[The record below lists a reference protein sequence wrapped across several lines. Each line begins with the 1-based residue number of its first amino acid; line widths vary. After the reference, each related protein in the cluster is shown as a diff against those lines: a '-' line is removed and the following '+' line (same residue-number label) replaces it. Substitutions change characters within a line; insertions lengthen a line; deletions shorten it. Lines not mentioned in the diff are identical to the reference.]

1 MNTANNRR
9 KKNTV
14 EKTEM
19 AFVELLQTKNL
30 EEITISELC
39 RKAGINRTTFYA
51 SYDGLH
57 SIADSIRKKLED
69 SMRIYY
75 KHESHDFTQLFQHVK
90 KNQDLYRTYF
100 KLGYD
105 DRYDIVDYDR
115 EIASRCFGNRFV
127 HYHIEFFK
135 AGLTKLIKLWLE
147 GGCEESPE
155 EMMDILKSEYS
166 GRSL

>member
-9 KKNTV
+9 RKDTV
-14 EKTEM
+14 EKTEK
-19 AFVELLQTKNL
+19 AFVELLQTKDL

-51 SYDGLH
+51 NYDGLH
-57 SIADSIRKKLED
+57 SIADSIRKKLEE

-75 KHESHDFTQLFQHVK
+75 KHESHDFTHLFQHVK
-90 KNQDLYRTYF
+90 ENQDFYRTYF

-127 HYHIEFFK
+127 RYHIEFFK
-135 AGLTKLIKLWLE
+135 AGLTKVIKLWLE
-147 GGCEESPE
+147 GGCEESPQ